1 MTSDDF
7 RSALDR
13 LGDGWATRDYKTVA
27 SHFGERLHY
36 SDAINY
42 CFRDKK
48 SLVEFFEDDDGK
60 PQSCKFHNAIFDESR
75 QLGCAEYSYKG
86 NFIYHGTVWIKV
98 VDDKIVE
105 WREYQ
110 HRSEKTWKEFWKDE

>member
-60 PQSCKFHNAIFDESR
+60 
-75 QLGCAEYSYKG
+75 
-86 NFIYHGTVWIKV
+86 HGTVWIKV